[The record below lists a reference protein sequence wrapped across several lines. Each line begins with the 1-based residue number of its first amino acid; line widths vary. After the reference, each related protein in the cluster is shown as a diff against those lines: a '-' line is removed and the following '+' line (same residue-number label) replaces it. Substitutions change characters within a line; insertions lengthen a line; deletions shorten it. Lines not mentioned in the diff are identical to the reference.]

1 MAERRAIKSSIWDDE
16 FFGELDVLP
25 KLVWI
30 GLFSKLADDQGRLP
44 DNAALI
50 CSKLFPYGGVT
61 FDQVEQCL
69 IDFGDHII
77 RYEIGGKRYIQL
89 PKWWENQ
96 PLQYAVPSNYPPPP
110 GWKDRIRTYYKGVK
124 VVYNW
129 PGLEDTDS
137 GTSLMNKL
145 GSLGRV
151 STWIDYIG
159 TLNHNPNPIINPNPN
174 YNPNPN
180 QKDDDDHH
188 HGENHKHDPV
198 ITAFDNAWP
207 GSFSSA
213 KLLMVDK
220 AVEMYTAE
228 WVLDAITEADKHNAK
243 SFSYADKILQTRKAN
258 GGRITREP
266 PKPRTR
272 TLRGPNDE
280 LIEVEA

>member
-110 GWKDRIRTYYKGVK
+110 SWKDRIRTYYKGVK

-129 PGLEDTDS
+129 PGLEDSAS
-137 GTSLMNKL
+137 GTSLINKL

-151 STWIDYIG
+151 STWMDYVG
-159 TLNHNPNPIINPNPN
+159 TLNLNPNPIINPNL
-174 YNPNPN
+174 NPNLN
-180 QKDDDDHH
+180 SKDDDDHH
-188 HGENHKHDPV
+188 HDENHKPDPV

-207 GSFSSA
+207 GSLSSA
-213 KLLMVDK
+213 NLLMLDK

-228 WVLDAITEADKHNAK
+228 WVIDAITEAVKHNAK
-243 SFSYADKILQTRKAN
+243 SFAYADKILQTRKAN
-258 GGRITREP
+258 GGRVT
-266 PKPRTR
+266 PKPKTR
-272 TLRGPNDE
+272 TLIDPYGNPV
-280 LIEVEA
+280 EVEG

>member
-30 GLFSKLADDQGRLP
+30 GLFSKCSDDQGRML

-50 CSKLFPYGGVT
+50 CSKLFPYGGVSI
-61 FDQVEQCL
+61 DQVEQCL
-69 IDFGDHII
+69 IDFDNHVI
-77 RYEIGGKRYIQL
+77 RYQLDGKKYIQL

-110 GWKDRIRTYYKGVK
+110 GWKDRIRTYYKGIK

-129 PGLEDTDS
+129 PGLDDTAS
-137 GTSLMNKL
+137 GTSLIGKL

-151 STWIDYIG
+151 STWMDYVG
-159 TLNHNPNPIINPNPN
+159 SLNLNPNPIINPNLN
-174 YNPNPN
+174 LNS
-180 QKDDDDHH
+180 KDDDDHLLPR
-188 HGENHKHDPV
+188 DPV
-198 ITAFDNAWP
+198 IVAFDNAWP
-207 GSFSSA
+207 GSLSSA
-213 KLLMVDK
+213 NLMLLDK

-228 WVLDAITEADKHNAK
+228 WVIDAITEAVKHNAK

-258 GGRITREP
+258 GGRVNREP
-266 PKPRTR
+266 PKQKTR
-272 TLRGPNDE
+272 VLTDPYGNKV
-280 LIEVEA
+280 EVEG